1 VKRLRLVVVGTATS
15 NPYAGLAWMHMQIVI
30 GLQRLGHEVYYF
42 ETMSNWPYDPLRERY
57 VDDCEYAL
65 PYLERLAKD
74 FGIGD
79 RWAYR
84 RSYSDKAWFGLSRR
98 KAEDLL
104 LNSDAVIDVSGAT
117 SFAKEELKVGTLV
130 YLGTDPV
137 EHEVGYF
144 NGNEKV
150 RATVAEHNLFATYGE
165 NIGTS
170 HSPIPPLPGLR
181 ARTRQP
187 VLLDL
192 WAAGEPGKNEFTTV
206 CNWSGLGEVE
216 FRGEKYYWSKDREFM
231 KFIDL
236 PKRIDQPIELAMG
249 LRYISSDTCEMLNKQ
264 GWRLTDAHAMTLDPW
279 PYRDY
284 VRASRGE
291 FSVAKDQNVRLRSGW
306 FSERSACYLAAGRP
320 VVTQNTG
327 FGTVLPTGEGLFAF
341 DTMEEILAA
350 FDAIRGDYA
359 RHARAARAIAE
370 EYFRAETVLTK
381 LLLDLGL

>member
-84 RSYSDKAWFGLSRR
+84 RSYSDIAWFVLSRR

>member
-1 VKRLRLVVVGTATS
+1 
-15 NPYAGLAWMHMQIVI
+15 MHMQIVI

-216 FRGEKYYWSKDREFM
+216 FRGEKY
-231 KFIDL
+231 
-236 PKRIDQPIELAMG
+236 
-249 LRYISSDTCEMLNKQ
+249 
-264 GWRLTDAHAMTLDPW
+264 
-279 PYRDY
+279 
-284 VRASRGE
+284 
-291 FSVAKDQNVRLRSGW
+291 
-306 FSERSACYLAAGRP
+306 
-320 VVTQNTG
+320 
-327 FGTVLPTGEGLFAF
+327 
-341 DTMEEILAA
+341 
-350 FDAIRGDYA
+350 
-359 RHARAARAIAE
+359 
-370 EYFRAETVLTK
+370 
-381 LLLDLGL
+381 